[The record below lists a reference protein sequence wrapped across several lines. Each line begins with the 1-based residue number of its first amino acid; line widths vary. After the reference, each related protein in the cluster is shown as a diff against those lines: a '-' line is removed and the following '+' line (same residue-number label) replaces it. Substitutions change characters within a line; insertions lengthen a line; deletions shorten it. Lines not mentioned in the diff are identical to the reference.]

1 MTKYVHNFEPSQQFT
16 CYPSTFSEVEVR
28 DLRAVEHDH
37 VESRV
42 VQGGALGH
50 VEVGQGQLIVLP
62 DNVD

>member
-1 MTKYVHNFEPSQQFT
+1 MYANLSQFT
-16 CYPSTFSEVEVR
+16 CYSCTFSEVKVR
-28 DLRAVEHDH
+28 YQGAVQHDH
-37 VESRV
+37 VQPGV